1 MTLWAEGL
9 QIAADGGNE
18 YEAALQDAPPAAHGH
33 SSQSKEHRYLP
44 IAIPLPITISRRKD
58 WCLVINGL

>member
-18 YEAALQDAPPAAHGH
+18 YEAALQDAPPRSARSFQPELRTPVPADIDSSAHNNQPEKSLL
-33 SSQSKEHRYLP
+33 SSNQ
-44 IAIPLPITISRRKD
+44 
-58 WCLVINGL
+58 